1 MTSPAFQTAGEN
13 SGSSSAPTITEPP
26 SAVEGN
32 LLIAVLGNED
42 PGTAIT
48 GLTGWT
54 ELGEGDDTQGNRF
67 WYGWIIRGASAP
79 DLVAAAAN
87 TQWAASCIRID
98 GHDPTTPIGTDHGT
112 ANGDSTAPD
121 PPSVDPGS
129 SRDHLSVIAAVQ
141 EGKGTTRFTDNVP
154 TGYTERTDIG
164 TTGGGPQTAHV
175 GTTIATRTYTGQAEN
190 PAAFA
195 SSVDNGWIAITIIV
209 RPAAAAP
216 ASLIIPNRP
225 LRALIGR

>member
-1 MTSPAFQTAGEN
+1 MASPAFQTAGEN
-13 SGSSSAPTITEPP
+13 SGGSTTPSFTEPA

-32 LLIAVLGNED
+32 LLIGVMGHAVAT
-42 PGTAIT
+42 TAIT

-79 DLVAAAAN
+79 DLIAAAAN
-87 TQWAASCIRID
+87 GEWATSCVRID

-112 ANGDSTAPD
+112 ANGSGSTPD
-121 PPSVDPGS
+121 PPNVDPGS
-129 SRDHLSVIAAVQ
+129 SREHLAVAAVVQ
-141 EGKGTTRFTDNVP
+141 EGKGVTRFDPP
-154 TGYTERTDIG
+154 TSPDVFIERTDIG
-164 TTGGGPQTAHV
+164 TTGGGPGSGHV
-175 GTTIATRTYTGQAEN
+175 GTTIATFAYTGQAKN
-190 PAAFA
+190 PGTF
-195 SSVDNGWIAITIIV
+195 SGLNDGWIAITILV